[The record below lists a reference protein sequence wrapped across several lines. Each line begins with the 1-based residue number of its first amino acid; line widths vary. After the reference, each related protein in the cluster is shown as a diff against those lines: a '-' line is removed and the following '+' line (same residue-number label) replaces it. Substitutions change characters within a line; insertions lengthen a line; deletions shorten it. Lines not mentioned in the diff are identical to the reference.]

1 MEKIKV
7 IRYRKSRHKCLN
19 LWRLCFFIYH
29 WHNFYSENNPCYRIR
44 YEFPLHAPARRTR
57 LSTLQE
63 VPPTPFSTICFSCF
77 SRPLGQTQKT
87 IDVLFGRYIPTSP
100 KLKKKPKNLDF
111 WKQTWYNTKRKIRK
125 ACLQPQTGG
134 FRQASLVTFSGCS
147 AVGSAR
153 GLGPRCRRFES
164 CHSDHAE
171 CPYRIWVSC
180 NGHSVFLFSAKFIL
194 QSVPGRSWQLRL
206 FSFPW

>member
-1 MEKIKV
+1 M
-7 IRYRKSRHKCLN
+7 
-19 LWRLCFFIYH
+19 
-29 WHNFYSENNPCYRIR
+29 
-44 YEFPLHAPARRTR
+44 HAPAQRTR

-87 IDVLFGRYIPTSP
+87 IDVLFGRYIPASP

-153 GLGPRCRRFES
+153 GLGACDRL
-164 CHSDHAE
+164 
-171 CPYRIWVSC
+171 VSRPPKARKV
-180 NGHSVFLFSAKFIL
+180 SVFLAFPRFSAAFMSGKKLLTTDLTTYGFD
-194 QSVPGRSWQLRL
+194 RKN
-206 FSFPW
+206 

>member
-1 MEKIKV
+1 MF
-7 IRYRKSRHKCLN
+7 S
-19 LWRLCFFIYH
+19 
-29 WHNFYSENNPCYRIR
+29 S
-44 YEFPLHAPARRTR
+44 PLE
-57 LSTLQE
+57 Q
-63 VPPTPFSTICFSCF
+63 I
-77 SRPLGQTQKT
+77 QKT
-87 IDVLFGRYIPTSP
+87 IDELFGRYIPASP

-164 CHSDHAE
+164 CHSDQNFD
-171 CPYRIWVSC
+171 RKQS
-180 NGHSVFLFSAKFIL
+180 LFSTFGHFLCLFKCFTATFEKSHFYDHIIKYGLKIPFSLFTAAQNLKAKRATAADFSVAVLYTPYAVCPALSRSFSAAISAFFYSSRRVFSRIL
-194 QSVPGRSWQLRL
+194 HGCRRRY
-206 FSFPW
+206 

>member
-1 MEKIKV
+1 MLSYSARVSFARTGTAHTAINTA
-7 IRYRKSRHKCLN
+7 RSAADT
-19 LWRLCFFIYH
+19 FFNH
-29 WHNFYSENNPCYRIR
+29 LLFMFSS
-44 YEFPLHAPARRTR
+44 PLE
-57 LSTLQE
+57 Q
-63 VPPTPFSTICFSCF
+63 I
-77 SRPLGQTQKT
+77 QKT
-87 IDVLFGRYIPTSP
+87 IDELFGRYIPASP

-164 CHSDHAE
+164 CHSDQNFD
-171 CPYRIWVSC
+171 RKQS
-180 NGHSVFLFSAKFIL
+180 LFSTFGHFLCLFKCFTATFEKSHFYDHIIKYGLKIPLSLFTAAQDLIL
-194 QSVPGRSWQLRL
+194 FVYDIA
-206 FSFPW
+206 FS